1 MTTELT
7 ELFDET
13 ETPFVL
19 EEPEWISMNDTATSI
34 HGNLLPNALTL
45 WNWLSSILVSDMLTS
60 VTGGEETT
68 KAIEMTRCQISDMG
82 MIHLLDEVSQ
92 GLRDGISEGGWHY
105 SEEMTDEIRGMLSEY
120 WMERSEAD
128 DAAFYDAH
136 HVEWELDEYLATH
149 DVFALNADERLD
161 AKALAKTMEGLRDTP
176 PRDVVRILA
185 KQGWDWSF
193 IARSM
198 RVTLDAPDE
207 WAEVSWEDVAA
218 IVGGMDYETHI

>member
-1 MTTELT
+1 MTIRMATESELA

-19 EEPEWISMNDTATSI
+19 EEPEWIKVNDNPLSAPDAVEPWY
-34 HGNLLPNALTL
+34 NVLTEDQQ
-45 WNWLSSILVSDMLTS
+45 VAA
-60 VTGGEETT
+60 V
-68 KAIEMTRCQISDMG
+68 
-82 MIHLLDEVSQ
+82 
-92 GLRDGISEGGWHY
+92 
-105 SEEMTDEIRGMLSEY
+105 
-120 WMERSEAD
+120 EA
-128 DAAFYDAH
+128 
-136 HVEWELDEYLATH
+136 WI
-149 DVFALNADERLD
+149 
-161 AKALAKTMEGLRDTP
+161 KTMEGLRDTP

-198 RVTLDAPDE
+198 RVTLGAPDE